1 MLIRIAVYLLSLT
14 VTHYVIGFVFSRN
27 FMQGI
32 YPPEA
37 DSISIAIF
45 TNQIL
50 LYGIAMFILPT
61 AILGSRWF
69 INKAARTH
77 LLLRLLVV
85 LAFAALYAASMI
97 VCMNLTL
104 DFLDGA
110 HIELGLSYLL
120 ISLAVLGFA
129 VWDVIR
135 IYKDF
140 FRRRAVNTLDKT
152 ETL

>member
-14 VTHYVIGFVFSRN
+14 MTHYGIGFVFERN
-27 FMQGI
+27 FKQGV
-32 YPPEA
+32 YSPES

-50 LYGIAMFILPT
+50 VYGIAMFILPT
-61 AILGSRWF
+61 VILGNRWF
-69 INKAARTH
+69 INKSAHTH
-77 LLLRLLVV
+77 ILLRLLAVV
-85 LAFAALYAASMI
+85 GFAAMYAASLI

-104 DFLDGA
+104 DYLDGP
-110 HIELGLSYLL
+110 HIELGVSYLL

-135 IYKDF
+135 IYKNF
-140 FRRRAVNTLDKT
+140 FKQRAMNNLDIKGSS
-152 ETL
+152 